1 MAESEK
7 KTWQPS
13 RTDWQDPAAAGG
25 KGVQRTAQDVEELTK
40 DVNVEGKRDALLA
53 SSAAAEEATKE
64 GKALEDKLGNLK
76 DQLTD
81 LRSAIK
87 SFETEFDQ
95 RLDACLQQIVNHKA
109 TLEENAQ

>member
-1 MAESEK
+1 MHDRLTRCKWSVFVI
-7 KTWQPS
+7 TPS
-13 RTDWQDPAAAGG
+13 
-25 KGVQRTAQDVEELTK
+25 VQ
-40 DVNVEGKRDALLA
+40 
-53 SSAAAEEATKE
+53 E

-95 RLDACLQQIVNHKA
+95 RLDACLQQVSMPTCA
-109 TLEENAQ
+109 LP